1 MKENWLDKYSKV
13 LSKVLIYVMC
23 ACILVQGFRIR
34 FLEDQ
39 VDTLSACFLDMS
51 RSTTE
56 NFKEL
61 NLALTELSDVLK
73 LFVYPVNSDLEF
85 EE

>member
-13 LSKVLIYVMC
+13 LSKVLIYIMC
-23 ACILVQGFRIR
+23 ACIIIQGFRIR

-39 VDTLSACFLDMS
+39 VDALSACFLDMS
-51 RSTTE
+51 RSTKE

-61 NLALTELSDVLK
+61 NLALTDLLEAFK
-73 LFVYPVNSDLEF
+73 LAYPVNSGLEF